1 MKGSETGL
9 LRFMEGRRDRYIIPV
24 YQRRYNWRKEECRQL
39 YQDLQKI
46 VTEKRASHFMGSVV
60 SQVAGDGAT
69 VEHQIIDG
77 QQRITTVTL
86 LLLAMANM
94 VKAGKIVSQIG
105 VMLYDQ
111 IMETYVIDKFAK
123 KLEDRIKLRLIKSDR
138 DDLTKIVE
146 MDTSD
151 PSSNLTIN
159 YNFFCEELLKGSLT
173 VDDMYDA
180 LGRLQI
186 ISITLE
192 RDDNAQLIFESL
204 NSTGL
209 ALEEGDKIRNYI
221 LMDLTPS
228 EQETYYTEYW
238 EKIEEYTSGKTSRFV
253 RDYISVKTQVT
264 PTISTVY
271 KAFKEYRE
279 KYNIPLQE
287 LLEDMKKYAA
297 IYSRLISGK
306 SGLNDQELDDC
317 MYRLN
322 RLDVTVTMPFFMEVL
337 CLNQDG
343 GKLSSKDV
351 KRIFLITETYLFRR
365 KICDVPTNAL
375 NKIFLNLN
383 REILRYENNTDHY
396 VDKFIYALCSKKE
409 SGRFP
414 DDDEFKQALS
424 TKAIYQMHGKYKE
437 YLFERFENYGTRE
450 TKDVYTLL
458 DNGTYSIEHIMPQ
471 SLSTTWNK
479 ALGGNAKEIHDTWL
493 HRLGNLTLTAY
504 NPEMSNKSFTEKRD
518 AEHGYRHSGLRM
530 NQELAKQEK
539 WGEKELQ
546 ERSDAMVNKAAN
558 VIWRTPETNFKP
570 KEKEFD
576 SCTLDDENY
585 DLTGRSIL
593 KYSYQ
598 NAETPVDSWQDM
610 YVHVVKYL
618 YSLDQSVLAE
628 LVRQKDENNILKS
641 YFGNTPDN
649 MREPMELDDHIY
661 MERNTNTKMKI
672 SALRRLF
679 PMYHLD
685 PMDLAFYLKDEKST
699 SKKDDQRYDIRM
711 RYWEHALPK
720 LQVAHADSGCFD
732 RVIPHVDRS
741 MNGYFGISGFNI
753 YCIALLGEARVGLY
767 LGKPSKE
774 ENKKAFDFVYQHK
787 AEIEEKVGAQLQW
800 NRSDDGKAS
809 TVTISLGDVNLE
821 DEKDWPTIAKFH
833 VEWSRKFMD
842 VLVPIVKDYVNTV
855 ALQS

>member
-9 LRFMEGRRDRYIIPV
+9 LRFIGGYSDRYIIPV

-46 VTEKRASHFMGSVV
+46 VTERRASHFMGSVV
-60 SQVAGDGAT
+60 SQVTGSGAMT
-69 VEHQIIDG
+69 EHQIIDG

-86 LLLAMANM
+86 ILLAMANLI
-94 VKAGKIVSQIG
+94 KNGEIISKKGK
-105 VMLYDQ
+105 MLYDQ
-111 IMETYVIDKFAK
+111 IMETYVIDKFGNPGDK
-123 KLEDRIKLRLIKSDR
+123 IKLRLVKSDR
-138 DDLTKIVE
+138 EAFAKIVE
-146 MDTSD
+146 DDTLDS
-151 PSSNLTIN
+151 SSNLTIN
-159 YNFFCEELLKGSLT
+159 YNFFCEEILKGIIP
-173 VDDMYDA
+173 VDDLYDT
-180 LGRLQI
+180 LGKLQI

-192 RDDNAQLIFESL
+192 HDDNAQLIFESL

-221 LMDLTPS
+221 LMGLSPAQ
-228 EQETYYTEYW
+228 QEEYYAKYW
-238 EKIEEYTSGKTSRFV
+238 EKIEKYTLGETSRFV

-264 PTISTVY
+264 PTLSMVY
-271 KAFKEYRE
+271 RAFKEYTE
-279 KYNIPLQE
+279 KQKIPLDE
-287 LLEDMKKYAA
+287 LLSDMKQYAE
-297 IYSRLISGK
+297 IYHRLISAK
-306 SGLNDQELDDC
+306 SALEDQELDDC

-337 CLNQDG
+337 WLNQNG
-343 GKLSSKDV
+343 QKLSTEDIK
-351 KRIFLITETYLFRR
+351 KIFLITEIYLFRR
-365 KICDVPTNAL
+365 NICDAPTNAL

-383 REILRYENNTDHY
+383 REILHYDNTTDKY
-396 VDKFIYALCSKKE
+396 VDKFIYALLSKKDR
-409 SGRFP
+409 GRFP
-414 DDDEFKQALS
+414 DDREFKQALS
-424 TKAIYQMHGKYKE
+424 TKEIYRMRGAYKN
-437 YLFERFENYGTRE
+437 YIFERFENYGTKE
-450 TKDVYTLL
+450 TKDVYTLF
-458 DNGTYSIEHIMPQ
+458 DNMTYSVEHIMPQ
-471 SLSTTWNK
+471 SLSTAWIQS
-479 ALGGNAKEIHDTWL
+479 LGEKAKEIHETWL
-493 HRLGNLTLTAY
+493 HRLGNLTITGY
-504 NPEMSNKSFTEKRD
+504 NSAMRNASFIQKRD
-518 AEHGYRHSGLRM
+518 AEVGYRHSGLRM
-530 NQELAKQEK
+530 NQELAKKEK
-539 WGEKELQ
+539 WGEKEIQ
-546 ERSDAMVNKAAN
+546 ERSDAMVRKAAKI
-558 VIWRTPETNFKP
+558 IWKMPKTEFKP

-576 SCTLDDENY
+576 SYTLDDENY
-585 DLTGRSIL
+585 DLTGRRIF

-598 NAETPVDSWQDM
+598 NAETEVDSWQDM

-618 YSLDQSVLAE
+618 HSIDQSVLAG
-628 LVRQKDENNILKS
+628 LVCQTDENNILRS

-649 MREPMELDDHIY
+649 MREPMKIDNYIY

-699 SKKDDQRYDIRM
+699 SKKDDQRHDIRM

-842 VLVPIVKDYVNTV
+842 VLVPIVKDYINTV

>member
-9 LRFMEGRRDRYIIPV
+9 LRFMESRNDRYIIPV

-39 YQDLQKI
+39 YHDLQKI
-46 VTEKRASHFMGSVV
+46 VAEGRASHFMGSVV
-60 SQVAGDGAT
+60 SQVSGSGAT
-69 VEHQIIDG
+69 TEHQIIDG

-86 LLLAMANM
+86 ILLAMANM
-94 VKAGKIVSQIG
+94 VKAGKIISQCG
-105 VMLYDQ
+105 EMLYDK
-111 IMETYVIDKFAK
+111 IMETYVIDKFARPK
-123 KLEDRIKLRLIKSDR
+123 DRIKLRLIKNDR
-138 DDLTKIVE
+138 EDLAKIVAR
-146 MDTSD
+146 DTLE

-159 YNFFCEELLKGSLT
+159 YNFFCEELLKGNLT
-173 VDDMYDA
+173 VDDIYDA
-180 LGRLQI
+180 LGKLQI

-228 EQETYYTEYW
+228 EQERYYTDYW
-238 EKIEEYTSGKTSRFV
+238 EKIEKYTSGRTSRFV

-279 KYNIPLQE
+279 KYNIPLRE

-297 IYSRLISGK
+297 IYNRLISGK

-343 GKLSSKDV
+343 GKLSTHDV
-351 KRIFLITETYLFRR
+351 KQIFLITETYLFRR
-365 KICDVPTNAL
+365 NICEVPTNAL

-383 REILRYENNTDHY
+383 REILRYDNNTDHY
-396 VDKFIYALCSKKE
+396 VDKFIYALRSKKE

-424 TKAIYQMHGKYKE
+424 MKGVYQMRSKYKE
-437 YLFERFENYGTRE
+437 YLFERFENYGTKE

-471 SLSTTWNK
+471 SLSTIWNRD
-479 ALGGNAKEIHDTWL
+479 LGENAKEIHDTWL

-504 NPEMSNKSFTEKRD
+504 NSDMSNKSFSEKRD
-518 AEHGYRHSGLRM
+518 AAHGYRHSGLRM
-530 NQELAKQEK
+530 NQDLAKKEK
-539 WGEKELQ
+539 WGEEELK
-546 ERSDAMVNKAAN
+546 ERSDAMVDKAAN
-558 VIWRTPETNFKP
+558 VIWKMPKTEFKP
-570 KEKEFD
+570 KEREFD

-585 DLTGRSIL
+585 NMTGRSIF

-598 NAETPVDSWQDM
+598 NAETTVDSWQDM
-610 YVHVVKYL
+610 YIHVVKYL
-618 YSLDQSVLAE
+618 HSLDQSVLAE

-641 YFGNTPDN
+641 YFGNTPDH

-661 MERNTNTKMKI
+661 MERNTNTKMKL

-685 PMDLAFYLKDEKST
+685 PMELVFYLKDEKST
-699 SKKDDQRYDIRM
+699 SKKDEQRHDIRM
-711 RYWEHALPK
+711 RYWEYALPLLK
-720 LQVAHADSGCFD
+720 KANQDNRCFD
-732 RVIPHVDRS
+732 NDNPHVNAS
-741 MNGYFGISGFNI
+741 MNGYFRISDFNI
-753 YCIALLGEARVGLY
+753 YCLALLYEARVGLY

-774 ENKKAFDFVYQHK
+774 ENKRAFDFVYHHK

-809 TVTISLGDVNLE
+809 TVTISLKDVNLE
-821 DEKDWPTIAKFH
+821 NENDWPAIAKFH

-842 VLVPIVKDYVNTV
+842 VLVPIVEDYIRSAAV
-855 ALQS
+855 QS

>member
-9 LRFMEGRRDRYIIPV
+9 LHFMGGYSDRYVIPV
-24 YQRRYNWRKEECRQL
+24 YQRQYNWRKEECRRL

-46 VTEKRASHFMGSVV
+46 VAERRASHFVGSIV
-60 SQVAGDGAT
+60 SQVTGNGAMT
-69 VEHQIIDG
+69 EHQIIDG
-77 QQRITTVTL
+77 QQRLTTVTL

-94 VKAGKIVSQIG
+94 VKAGKIVSQRG
-105 VMLYDQ
+105 KMLYDQ
-111 IMETYVIDKFAK
+111 IMETYVIDKFARP
-123 KLEDRIKLRLIKSDR
+123 EDQIKLRLIKSDR
-138 DDLTKIVE
+138 EDLAKIVAR
-146 MDTSD
+146 DTSD

-159 YNFFCEELLKGSLT
+159 YNFFCEELLKGGLT
-173 VDDMYDA
+173 VDDMYNA

-238 EKIEEYTSGKTSRFV
+238 EKIEKYTSGKTSRFV

-279 KYNIPLQE
+279 KHNIPLKE

-297 IYSRLISGK
+297 IYIRLTSGK
-306 SGLNDQELDDC
+306 SDLNDQELDDC

-365 KICDVPTNAL
+365 NICDVPTNAL

-383 REILRYENNTDHY
+383 REILRYNNNTDHY

-424 TKAIYQMHGKYKE
+424 TKAIYQMRGKYKD

-458 DNGTYSIEHIMPQ
+458 DNGIYSIEHIMPQ

-479 ALGGNAKEIHDTWL
+479 ALGDNAKEVHDTWL

-504 NPEMSNKSFTEKRD
+504 NPEMSNKSFAEKRD
-518 AEHGYRHSGLRM
+518 EEHGYSHSGLRM

-546 ERSDAMVNKAAN
+546 ERSDAMVNEAAA
-558 VIWRTPETNFKP
+558 VIWKMPETDFKP

-585 DLTGRSIL
+585 DLTGRGIF

-618 YSLDQSVLAE
+618 HSLDQSILAE
-628 LVRQKDENNILKS
+628 LVRQNGANNIL
-641 YFGNTPDN
+641 TQ
-649 MREPMELDDHIY
+649 
-661 MERNTNTKMKI
+661 
-672 SALRRLF
+672 
-679 PMYHLD
+679 
-685 PMDLAFYLKDEKST
+685 T
-699 SKKDDQRYDIRM
+699 S
-711 RYWEHALPK
+711 H
-720 LQVAHADSGCFD
+720 
-732 RVIPHVDRS
+732 
-741 MNGYFGISGFNI
+741 
-753 YCIALLGEARVGLY
+753 
-767 LGKPSKE
+767 
-774 ENKKAFDFVYQHK
+774 
-787 AEIEEKVGAQLQW
+787 
-800 NRSDDGKAS
+800 
-809 TVTISLGDVNLE
+809 T
-821 DEKDWPTIAKFH
+821 
-833 VEWSRKFMD
+833 
-842 VLVPIVKDYVNTV
+842 
-855 ALQS
+855 

>member
-1 MKGSETGL
+1 MKGSEIGL
-9 LRFMEGRRDRYIIPV
+9 LRFMEGNSDRYIIPV

-39 YQDLQKI
+39 YHDLQKI
-46 VTEKRASHFMGSVV
+46 VTEGRASHFMGSVV
-60 SQVAGDGAT
+60 SQVSGDGAT
-69 VEHQIIDG
+69 IEHQIIDG

-94 VKAGKIVSQIG
+94 VKAGTIVSQCG
-105 VMLYDQ
+105 KMLYDK
-111 IMETYVIDKFAK
+111 IMETYVIDKFARP
-123 KLEDRIKLRLIKSDR
+123 EDRIKLRLIKNDR
-138 DDLTKIVE
+138 EDLAKIVAR
-146 MDTSD
+146 DTLE

-159 YNFFCEELLKGSLT
+159 YNFFCEELLKGNLT
-173 VDDMYDA
+173 VDDIYDA

-192 RDDNAQLIFESL
+192 CDDNAQLIFESL

-228 EQETYYTEYW
+228 EQERYYTDYW
-238 EKIEEYTSGKTSRFV
+238 EKIEKYTSGRTSRFV

-279 KYNIPLQE
+279 KYKIPLQE

-343 GKLSSKDV
+343 GKLSTNDV
-351 KRIFLITETYLFRR
+351 KQIFLITETYLFRR
-365 KICDVPTNAL
+365 NICEVPTNAL

-383 REILRYENNTDHY
+383 REILRYDNNTDHY
-396 VDKFIYALCSKKE
+396 VDKFIYALRSKRE

-424 TKAIYQMHGKYKE
+424 MKAVYQMRSKYKE
-437 YLFERFENYGTRE
+437 YLFERFENYGTKE

-471 SLSTTWNK
+471 SLSTTWNQ
-479 ALGGNAKEIHDTWL
+479 ALGNNAKEIHDTWL

-504 NPEMSNKSFTEKRD
+504 NSDMSNKSFPEKRD
-518 AEHGYRHSGLRM
+518 AAHGYRHSGLRM
-530 NQELAKQEK
+530 NQELARKEK
-539 WGEKELQ
+539 WGEEELK
-546 ERSDAMVNKAAN
+546 ERSNAMVDKAAN
-558 VIWRTPETNFKP
+558 VIWKMPKTEFKP
-570 KEKEFD
+570 KEREFD

-585 DLTGRSIL
+585 NMTGRSIF

-598 NAETPVDSWQDM
+598 NAETTVDSWQDM
-610 YVHVVKYL
+610 YIHVVKYL
-618 YSLDQSVLAE
+618 HSLDQSVLAE

-641 YFGNTPDN
+641 YFGNTPDH
-649 MREPMELDDHIY
+649 MREAMELDDHIY

-685 PMDLAFYLKDEKST
+685 PMELVFYLKDEKST
-699 SKKDDQRYDIRM
+699 SKKDEQRHDIRM
-711 RYWEHALPK
+711 RYWEYALPLLK
-720 LQVAHADSGCFD
+720 KANQDNRCFD
-732 RVIPHVDRS
+732 NDNPHVNAS
-741 MNGYFGISGFNI
+741 MNGYFRISDFNI
-753 YCIALLGEARVGLY
+753 YCLVLLYEARVGLY

-774 ENKKAFDFVYQHK
+774 ENKRAFDFVYHHK

-809 TVTISLGDVNLE
+809 TVTISLKDVNLE
-821 DEKDWPTIAKFH
+821 NENDWPAIAKFH

-842 VLVPIVKDYVNTV
+842 VLVPIVEDYIRSAAV
-855 ALQS
+855 QS

>member
-238 EKIEEYTSGKTSRFV
+238 EKIEKYTSGKTSRFV

-271 KAFKEYRE
+271 KAFKEYKE
-279 KYNIPLQE
+279 KHNILLKE

-306 SGLNDQELDDC
+306 SGLKDQELDDC

-343 GKLSSKDV
+343 GKISTNDV

-365 KICDVPTNAL
+365 NICDVPTNAL

-383 REILRYENNTDHY
+383 REILRYDNNTDHY

-424 TKAIYQMHGKYKE
+424 MKAVYQMRGKYKE

-471 SLSTTWNK
+471 NLSTTWNK
-479 ALGGNAKEIHDTWL
+479 ALGDNAKEIHDTWL

-504 NPEMSNKSFTEKRD
+504 NPEMSNKSFAEKRD
-518 AEHGYRHSGLRM
+518 EEHGYSHSGLRM

-546 ERSDAMVNKAAN
+546 ERSDAMVNEAAA
-558 VIWRTPETNFKP
+558 VIWKMPETDFKP

-585 DLTGRSIL
+585 DLTGRSIF

-618 YSLDQSVLAE
+618 HSLDQSVLAE
-628 LVRQKDENNILKS
+628 LVCQKDENNILKS

-649 MREPMELDDHIY
+649 MREPMELDNHIY

-672 SALRRLF
+672 SALCRLF

-699 SKKDDQRYDIRM
+699 SRKDDQRHDIRM
-711 RYWEHALPK
+711 RYWEYVLPLLK
-720 LQVAHADSGCFD
+720 KANQDNKCFD
-732 RVIPHVDRS
+732 NDNPHVNAS
-741 MNGYFGISGFNI
+741 MNGYFRISDFNI
-753 YCIALLGEARVGLY
+753 YCLALLYEARVGLY
-767 LGKPSKE
+767 LGKPSKK
-774 ENKKAFDFVYQHK
+774 ENKKVFDFIHQYK

-809 TVTISLGDVNLE
+809 TITISLEDVNLE
-821 DEKDWPTIAKFH
+821 NENDWAIIAKFH
-833 VEWSRKFMD
+833 VEWSRKFMNII
-842 VLVPIVKDYVNTV
+842 VPLVKKYIQMPHK
-855 ALQS
+855 L